1 MGRWTRAAVRVL
13 VRQIHGAG
21 RRVVRRVPSGFATLA
36 RAVVRFVDLVPARSV
51 TMGAVVARR
60 LLLLD
65 TDVARRMP
73 PGRCGASLRVVAA
86 RSRVSWRVRG
96 RLGRVD
102 VVLGEVLP
110 LRGAEG
116 AVAVGGCRR
125 VDRRAPGGMHVGAR
139 WIHSHLARTGT
150 VCVRYG
156 GRHGSVVWMRSP
168 STEPNF
174 TQRRKVKKRRS
185 EGMIRIAFRWRKG
198 FVRSYGVSFGF
209 WLSVAI

>member
-1 MGRWTRAAVRVL
+1 MAAVGNRTRPMSVRTCRRERCMGRWTRAAVRVL

-156 GRHGSVVWMRSP
+156 AAMMVS
-168 STEPNF
+168 EP
-174 TQRRKVKKRRS
+174 
-185 EGMIRIAFRWRKG
+185 
-198 FVRSYGVSFGF
+198 
-209 WLSVAI
+209 